1 MVDTIKANGATIAYR
16 LEGPENGPVVMLSN
30 SLATN
35 FAMWDAQVP
44 ALTDKYRVLR
54 YDQRGHGGSEATKPP
69 YSFDLLLADA
79 RALIQAL
86 GLGKVHFCGLSMGGM
101 TGQLF
106 GAKHPEMLR
115 SLVLCDTS
123 SRMPGSGIWDARI
136 KAARG
141 EGMASLVPSTLERW
155 FTVPFRDK
163 AKREVERVGG
173 MIAATP
179 VDGYVGCCNA
189 IAAMDQTHLLAGI
202 ETPTL
207 IIVGADDPATTVE
220 HSEVIHRAIAG
231 SELVVLQNAAHLS
244 NIEQTATFNAAL
256 RAFLDKH

>member
-1 MVDTIKANGATIAYR
+1 MADTIDANGVRIAYR
-16 LEGPENGPVVMLSN
+16 LDGPQNGPVVMLSN

-35 FAMWDAQVP
+35 FAMWDAQIP
-44 ALTDKYRVLR
+44 ALSDKYRVLR
-54 YDQRGHGGSEATKPP
+54 YDQRGHGGSAATKPP
-69 YSFDLLLADA
+69 YSFDLLLEDA
-79 RALIQAL
+79 CALIRALD
-86 GLGKVHFCGLSMGGM
+86 LGKVHFCGLSMGGM

-115 SLVLCDTS
+115 SLILCDTS
-123 SRMPGSGIWDARI
+123 SRMTDPSIWDARI

-141 EGMASLVPSTLERW
+141 EGMASLVPSTIERW
-155 FTVPFRDK
+155 FTASFRSK
-163 AKREVERVGG
+163 EKREVERVGG
-173 MIAATP
+173 MIASTP

-202 ETPTL
+202 KTPTL

-220 HSEVIHRAIAG
+220 HSTIIHREIAG
-231 SELVVLQNAAHLS
+231 SELVVLQSAAHLS
-244 NIEQTATFNAAL
+244 NIEQTAKFNAAL